1 MTLVERHSHRPHYPS
16 MPYKYTPVSARL
28 GPSPPPYPLTP
39 LTSAFPFPSPCPYPL
54 PPHLRR
60 LSHWNDCNT
69 DYALRESSTH
79 ITETPARA
87 NARPRGTY
95 STTSAPFGAYYT
107 ASIIIFPSAARRP
120 QPTTTATSYVLTAAS
135 LRPGQR
141 PLLHRCVALILVLV
155 VAIPQSRSHL

>member
-28 GPSPPPYPLTP
+28 GPSPPAYPLTP
-39 LTSAFPFPSPCPYPL
+39 LTSAFPFPCPCPCPL

-60 LSHWNDCNT
+60 PFPWNDCNPA
-69 DYALRESSTH
+69 YALRESSTH

-95 STTSAPFGAYYT
+95 STASAPVGAYYT
-107 ASIIIFPSAARRP
+107 ASIIFPFAARRP
-120 QPTTTATSYVLTAAS
+120 VPTATATSYVFTAAS

-141 PLLHRCVALILVLV
+141 
-155 VAIPQSRSHL
+155 